1 MCKYLQKGIPHQNG
15 PPDFRFAF
23 ELQVNGKNWTFFVK
37 SAHEQETW
45 VSEFQKHQTIQVEEP
60 KIFHLRAASEQP
72 DRPRSR
78 LLVDSADYKTFT
90 DGNFVCYTS
99 QYLSMQQMTISGQ
112 LYVKSKNSL
121 KNYVLLNK
129 QAFSWRTVIINF
141 TGAQITMLNEDIVK
155 NLQKDIKIFHFNQ
168 LQEVTK

>member
-1 MCKYLQKGIPHQNG
+1 
-15 PPDFRFAF
+15 
-23 ELQVNGKNWTFFVK
+23 
-37 SAHEQETW
+37 
-45 VSEFQKHQTIQVEEP
+45 
-60 KIFHLRAASEQP
+60 
-72 DRPRSR
+72 
-78 LLVDSADYKTFT
+78 
-90 DGNFVCYTS
+90 
-99 QYLSMQQMTISGQ
+99 MTISGQ